1 MPVFTPHGPVHEE
14 TEFWYDTKE
23 KALLYEVNILQG
35 HRQAEPDHTRTRE
48 RGRLRGDLG
57 FYHYHSQ
64 PHGICFADLIV
75 NETQGRANLEN
86 IELVIR
92 LWCQMETN
100 EQPVKTGFYEPLIP
114 VPKILAL
121 FLAARRTQMYRDESL
136 TQAFALLNVCIAAKG
151 NSQLP
156 SS

>member
-1 MPVFTPHGPVHEE
+1 MPVCAPHGPVHEE
-14 TEFWYDTKE
+14 DEFWYDPKG
-23 KALLYEVNILQG
+23 KALLYEVNILQRHG
-35 HRQAEPDHTRTRE
+35 QVEADHTRTRE
-48 RGRLRGDLG
+48 RGHLRSDFG

-75 NETQGRANLEN
+75 NETQRRANVEN
-86 IELVIR
+86 IDLVVR
-92 LWCQMETN
+92 LWRQIETN
-100 EQPVKTGFYEPLIP
+100 EQPTKTGFYEPLIP
-114 VPKILAL
+114 VPKTLAL

-136 TQAFALLNVCIAAKG
+136 TQAFALLNVYIAAKG